1 MLIVR
6 KKKRKI
12 WVVHLP
18 FQQFPTCPYGQST
31 QGTPKLSLL
40 ANDAQSLTMTAAT
53 MKIRT
58 LGAPPERT
66 REVDHGP
73 LYKDGELPLVIDVA
87 AAEVLCFLQTI

>member
-1 MLIVR
+1 MRIVR
-6 KKKRKI
+6 KKQRKV

-40 ANDAQSLTMTAAT
+40 VNDAQSLTMTAAT
-53 MKIRT
+53 MKIST
-58 LGAPPERT
+58 LGALPERT
-66 REVDHGP
+66 LEVDHGP
-73 LYKDGELPLVIDVA
+73 LYKDVELPLVTGVA